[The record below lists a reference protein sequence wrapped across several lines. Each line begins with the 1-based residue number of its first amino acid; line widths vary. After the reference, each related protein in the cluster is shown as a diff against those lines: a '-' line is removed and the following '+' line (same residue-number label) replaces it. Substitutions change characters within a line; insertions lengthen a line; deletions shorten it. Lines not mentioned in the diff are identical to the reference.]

1 MDETVKLALLVAP
14 GAALAAAAY
23 LVYLGTTKG
32 LPAVKAKLSS
42 WWNAAKKDAA
52 TIKSDLA
59 ALESRVG
66 VLETKAGV
74 TPPAKPAPAAPAP
87 ATPAAP
93 LLSPN
98 PPVA

>member
-1 MDETVKLALLVAP
+1 
-14 GAALAAAAY
+14 
-23 LVYLGTTKG
+23 
-32 LPAVKAKLSS
+32 
-42 WWNAAKKDAA
+42 
-52 TIKSDLA
+52 
-59 ALESRVG
+59 VG